1 MTDKDIVSEIEELRT
16 RLDSLSRSGEKSPP
30 ADAAGPGK
38 HGEDETGEG
47 LNGGW
52 FHDIVKQAEVL
63 WNGLDVQL
71 KDVPA
76 KTALV
81 IFALGVLTGRLLSKR
96 E

>member
-1 MTDKDIVSEIEELRT
+1 MTEKDIRNEINELKAQ
-16 RLDSLSRSGEKSPP
+16 LESLSRAGEHGRQP
-30 ADAAGPGK
+30 AAGSAPLR
-38 HGEDETGEG
+38 EDEGGGAT
-47 LNGGW
+47 GGW
-52 FHDIVKQAEVL
+52 FHDIVKQAEEL
-63 WNGLDVQL
+63 WSGLDVQL

>member
-1 MTDKDIVSEIEELRT
+1 MTEKDIRSEINELKAQ
-16 RLDSLSRSGEKSPP
+16 LESLSRAGEQGRQP
-30 ADAAGPGK
+30 AAGSAPLR
-38 HGEDETGEG
+38 EDDGGGGAT
-47 LNGGW
+47 GGW
-52 FHDIVKQAEVL
+52 FHDIVKQAEEL
-63 WNGLDVQL
+63 WSGLDVQL